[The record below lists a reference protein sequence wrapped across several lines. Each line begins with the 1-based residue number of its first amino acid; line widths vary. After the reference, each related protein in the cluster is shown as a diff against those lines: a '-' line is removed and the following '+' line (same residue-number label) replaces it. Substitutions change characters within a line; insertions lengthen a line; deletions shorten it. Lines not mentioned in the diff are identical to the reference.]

1 MYRAQDWL
9 DHFDGIA
16 AGSGNLEEGV
26 SKKMINGW
34 IERAGYKNLDKK
46 IAKAS
51 KDTMAKGAP
60 QNNQTVEKYSGGKK
74 ETNKL
79 TGIMATGFDSV
90 VHLL

>member
-1 MYRAQDWL
+1 MFRAQEWL

-26 SKKMINGW
+26 SSKMINGW

-51 KDTMAKGAP
+51 SETKAKSKP
-60 QNNQTVEKYSGGKK
+60 TNSQTVEKYSGGKK

-79 TGIMATGFDSV
+79 SGVMATGFDSV
-90 VHLL
+90 IHLL